1 MTKRRELNRRRF
13 FIMDGHDLLC
23 TQGRNSTTTAA
34 HASGHTDARRADVS
48 ESENNLV
55 WYVAYTK
62 PRQEEVAETNLARQN
77 FQTYLPLFKTLKK
90 AVHDEPQLTLEP
102 MFPRYIFF
110 KPGTPKQSIAAAR
123 STRGVNALVSFG
135 SRLAVIQENGLEAI
149 KLIEERRNQ
158 AGLQIVSPF
167 QPGRRVRLRNSA
179 LNGAE
184 GLVQAVSA
192 KRVMLLMEILGRT
205 KTIKVE
211 HGQLELV

>member
-1 MTKRRELNRRRF
+1 MTKRCESNRRRF

-23 TQGRNSTTTAA
+23 TQGRNSTTTTA
-34 HASGHTDARRADVS
+34 HASGHTDARHAD
-48 ESENNLV
+48 V

-62 PRQEEVAETNLARQN
+62 PRQEEVAQTNLARQD
-77 FQTYLPLFKTLKK
+77 FQTYLPLFKTLKGT
-90 AVHDEPQLTLEP
+90 VHDAPQLTLEP

-110 KPGTPKQSIAAAR
+110 KPGTQRQSIAAAR

-135 SRLAVIQENGLEAI
+135 SRLAVIQDKGLEAI

-158 AGLQIVSPF
+158 AGLQIISPF

-179 LNGAE
+179 LDGAE
-184 GLVQAVSA
+184 GLVQSVSA

-211 HGQLELV
+211 HGQLELA